1 MENDNTVE
9 QKMLSL
15 SEIQNLIGDRVAV
28 QVERKVSFIEGIN
41 KKRITQSFILKPRS
55 TVVLIG
61 TGEEIN
67 KIVRI
72 GDTVILAGI
81 DEQNINNIDMF
92 FTGANDEDDTIEYG
106 IAILYPHNI
115 LMVLKKEI

>member
-1 MENDNTVE
+1 MENDNAVE
-9 QKMLSL
+9 QKMLPL
-15 SEIQNLIGDRVAV
+15 NEIQNLIGDRVAV

-72 GDTVILAGI
+72 GDTVILTGI
-81 DEQNINNIDMF
+81 DEQSVNNIDMF